1 MFSPYYLMFDSKPR
15 LPIDIILQT
24 EVDPPHSKQRK
35 YLENWKEVM
44 EDAYAVALVNST
56 YMKEHDKEKKLQEKQ
71 CLDKLKQGDK
81 LLVKKVTPRGSPGK
95 LRPY

>member
-1 MFSPYYLMFDSKPR
+1 
-15 LPIDIILQT
+15 
-24 EVDPPHSKQRK
+24 
-35 YLENWKEVM
+35 M

-71 CLDKLKQGDK
+71 YLDKLKQGDK